1 MEQTRISFLIQ
12 RDGIDS
18 AKAWCR
24 RTIHTYLQGLREYRV
39 IKKGRHSYQRQIVT
53 SLLRFRTFIH

>member
-1 MEQTRISFLIQ
+1 MEQTRINFLIQ

-24 RTIHTYLQGLREYRV
+24 RTLHTYLQELREYRAL
-39 IKKGRHSYQRQIVT
+39 KKGRHPYQRQIVA
-53 SLLRFRTFIH
+53 SLLQFRTFVH